1 MAMMKN
7 KLLVLFNLHLSILFI
22 SFGLF
27 VSKGSSLISH
37 EMWLD
42 TTTFQQS
49 VGKDIQISLK
59 NGQMFQGAGL
69 SYFKSR
75 FSDFYY
81 ISNEQKIEIESRMG
95 DTPAA
100 TISLNKN
107 GLLTGVY
114 VSKKS
119 TITYKSIDK
128 FANFVSE
135 KGEDLVIQKHG
146 ELKFPKNNFK
156 EEYYRFSKILIGV
169 GDASG
174 SDKNVGLKHEL
185 VALTNPY
192 IISSS
197 DKFFVQLLFN
207 NEPQKN
213 RQITIFER
221 DIENKVNI
229 RTTLTNS
236 NGIGKFE
243 VTEGH
248 NYLLDNVI
256 LELNDNSEDNVFW
269 KSYWA
274 ALTFR
279 ASNDPQ

>member
-1 MAMMKN
+1 MATMKN
-7 KLLVLFNLHLSILFI
+7 KLLVLFKLQLSIFLI
-22 SFGLF
+22 SLGLF
-27 VSKGSSLISH
+27 VAKSSPLISH

-81 ISNEQKIEIESRMG
+81 ISNNKKHEIESRMG

-100 TISLNKN
+100 TISTDIN
-107 GLLTGVY
+107 GLLTAIY

-119 TITYKSIDK
+119 TINYKSMDK
-128 FANFVSE
+128 FANFASE
-135 KGEDLVIQKHG
+135 KGEDWVIQKHA
-146 ELKFPKNNFK
+146 ELKFPVNNFK

-169 GDASG
+169 GDANG

-192 IISSS
+192 LISSS
-197 DKFFVQLLFN
+197 NEFFVQLLFN
-207 NEPQKN
+207 KEPQKN

-221 DIENKVNI
+221 DVENGVSI
-229 RTTLTNS
+229 LTILTDS

-248 NYLLDNVI
+248 DYLVDNVI
-256 LELNDNSEDNVFW
+256 LELSDNPEDDIFW

-279 ASNDPQ
+279 ASNDPH

>member
-100 TISLNKN
+100 TISLNTN

-135 KGEDLVIQKHG
+135 KGEDWVIQKHG

-185 VALTNPY
+185 VALANPY

-248 NYLLDNVI
+248 DYLLDNVI

>member
-100 TISLNKN
+100 TISLNTN

-119 TITYKSIDK
+119 TITYKSFDK

-135 KGEDLVIQKHG
+135 KGEDWVIQKHG

-248 NYLLDNVI
+248 DYLLDNVI

>member
-59 NGQMFQGAGL
+59 NGQMFQGVGL

-100 TISLNKN
+100 TISLNTN

-135 KGEDLVIQKHG
+135 KGEDWVIQKHG

-248 NYLLDNVI
+248 DYLLDNVI

>member
-100 TISLNKN
+100 TISLNTN

-135 KGEDLVIQKHG
+135 KGEDWVIQKHG

-169 GDASG
+169 GDANG

-207 NEPQKN
+207 KEPQKN

-248 NYLLDNVI
+248 DYLLDNVI

>member
-27 VSKGSSLISH
+27 VSKGTSLISH

-100 TISLNKN
+100 TISLNTN
-107 GLLTGVY
+107 GLVTGVY

-135 KGEDLVIQKHG
+135 KGEDWVIQKHG

-248 NYLLDNVI
+248 DYLLDNVI

>member
-1 MAMMKN
+1 MKN

-100 TISLNKN
+100 TISLNRN
-107 GLLTGVY
+107 GLVTGVY

-135 KGEDLVIQKHG
+135 KGEDWVIQKHG

-169 GDASG
+169 GDATG

-248 NYLLDNVI
+248 DYLLDNVI

-279 ASNDPQ
+279 ASNDTH

>member
-100 TISLNKN
+100 TISLNTN

-135 KGEDLVIQKHG
+135 KGEDWVIQKHS

-197 DKFFVQLLFN
+197 DKFLVQLLFN

-213 RQITIFER
+213 RRITIFER

-248 NYLLDNVI
+248 DYLLDNVI

>member
-1 MAMMKN
+1 MMKN

-100 TISLNKN
+100 TISLNTN

-135 KGEDLVIQKHG
+135 KGEDWVIQKHG

-248 NYLLDNVI
+248 DYLLDNVI

>member
-69 SYFKSR
+69 SYFRSR

-81 ISNEQKIEIESRMG
+81 ISNEQRIEIESRMG

-100 TISLNKN
+100 TISLNTN

-135 KGEDLVIQKHG
+135 KGEDWVIQKHD

-248 NYLLDNVI
+248 DYLLDNVI

>member
-100 TISLNKN
+100 TISLNTN

-135 KGEDLVIQKHG
+135 KGEDWVIQKHG

-221 DIENKVNI
+221 DVENRVSI
-229 RTTLTNS
+229 LTTLTDS

-248 NYLLDNVI
+248 DYLVDNVI
-256 LELNDNSEDNVFW
+256 LELKDNPKSNIFW
-269 KSYWA
+269 TSYWA

-279 ASNDPQ
+279 ASNELQ

>member
-100 TISLNKN
+100 TISLNTN

-135 KGEDLVIQKHG
+135 KGEDWVIQKHG

-156 EEYYRFSKILIGV
+156 EDYYRFSKILIGV
-169 GDASG
+169 GDANG

-197 DKFFVQLLFN
+197 DKFLVQLLFN

-248 NYLLDNVI
+248 DYLLDNVI

>member
-100 TISLNKN
+100 TISLNTN

-128 FANFVSE
+128 FASFVSE
-135 KGEDLVIQKHG
+135 KGEDWVIQKHG

-248 NYLLDNVI
+248 DYLLDNVI

>member
-1 MAMMKN
+1 MKN

-100 TISLNKN
+100 TISLNTN
-107 GLLTGVY
+107 GLVTGVY

-135 KGEDLVIQKHG
+135 KGEDWVIQKHG

-229 RTTLTNS
+229 RTTFTNS

-248 NYLLDNVI
+248 DYLLDNVI

>member
-81 ISNEQKIEIESRMG
+81 ISNEQKIEIKSRMG

-100 TISLNKN
+100 TISLNTN
-107 GLLTGVY
+107 GLVTGVY

-135 KGEDLVIQKHG
+135 KGEDWVIQKHG

-169 GDASG
+169 GDANG

-197 DKFFVQLLFN
+197 DKFSVQLLFN

-248 NYLLDNVI
+248 DYLLDNVI
-256 LELNDNSEDNVFW
+256 LELNDNSEDSVFW

>member
-100 TISLNKN
+100 TISLNTN

-119 TITYKSIDK
+119 TITYKTIDK

-135 KGEDLVIQKHG
+135 KGEDWVIQKHG

-248 NYLLDNVI
+248 DYLLDNVI

>member
-100 TISLNKN
+100 TISLNTN

-135 KGEDLVIQKHG
+135 KGEDWVIQKHG

-169 GDASG
+169 GDASC

-248 NYLLDNVI
+248 DYLLDNVI

>member
-1 MAMMKN
+1 MTTIKN
-7 KLLVLFNLHLSILFI
+7 NLLVLFKLKFSILI
-22 SFGLF
+22 ICFGFF
-27 VSKGSSLISH
+27 VSKGLPSISH

-42 TTTFQQS
+42 TTTYRQS

-59 NGQMFQGAGL
+59 NGQMFKGIGL

-75 FSDFYY
+75 FSNFYY
-81 ISNEQKIEIESRMG
+81 ISNKQKIEIESRMG

-100 TISLNKN
+100 TISIGKN
-107 GLLTGVY
+107 GLITGIY
-114 VSKKS
+114 ISKKS
-119 TITYKSIDK
+119 TITYKSMDK

-135 KGEDLVIQKHG
+135 KGEDWAIQKHA
-146 ELKFPKNNFK
+146 ELKFPNNNFK

-174 SDKNVGLKHEL
+174 SDTNGGLKHEL

-192 IISSS
+192 LISSS
-197 DKFFVQLLFN
+197 DEFSVQLLFN

-221 DIENKVNI
+221 DVANRVNI
-229 RTTLTNS
+229 LTTLTDS

-248 NYLLDNVI
+248 DYLVDNVI
-256 LELNDNSEDNVFW
+256 LELNDNPKNNVFW
-269 KSYWA
+269 TSYWA
-274 ALTFR
+274 ALTFS
-279 ASNDPQ
+279 ASNESQ

>member
-1 MAMMKN
+1 MKN

-100 TISLNKN
+100 TISLNTN

-135 KGEDLVIQKHG
+135 KGEDWVIQKHG

-169 GDASG
+169 GDANG

-248 NYLLDNVI
+248 DYLLDNVI

>member
-1 MAMMKN
+1 
-7 KLLVLFNLHLSILFI
+7 
-22 SFGLF
+22 
-27 VSKGSSLISH
+27 
-37 EMWLD
+37 MWLD

-59 NGQMFQGAGL
+59 NGQMFQGTGL

-81 ISNEQKIEIESRMG
+81 VIKEQKIEIESRMG
-95 DTPAA
+95 DNPAA
-100 TISLNKN
+100 TISSKTN
-107 GLLTGVY
+107 GLLTGIY

-119 TITYKSIDK
+119 TINYKSMDK
-128 FANFVSE
+128 FFDFISK
-135 KGEDLVIQKHG
+135 KGENWVIQKHA

-169 GDASG
+169 GDANG

-197 DKFFVQLLFN
+197 GEFFVQLLFN

-221 DIENKVNI
+221 DFENKVSI
-229 RTTLTNS
+229 RTTLTDS

-248 NYLLDNVI
+248 DYLLDNVI
-256 LELNDNSEDNVFW
+256 LELNDDYDDDVFW

>member
-1 MAMMKN
+1 
-7 KLLVLFNLHLSILFI
+7 
-22 SFGLF
+22 
-27 VSKGSSLISH
+27 
-37 EMWLD
+37 
-42 TTTFQQS
+42 

-100 TISLNKN
+100 TISLNTN

-135 KGEDLVIQKHG
+135 KGEDWVIQKHG

-248 NYLLDNVI
+248 DYLLDNVI

>member
-100 TISLNKN
+100 TISLNTN

-135 KGEDLVIQKHG
+135 KGEDWVIQKHG

-213 RQITIFER
+213 RRITIFER

-248 NYLLDNVI
+248 DYLLDNVI

>member
-100 TISLNKN
+100 TISLNTN

-135 KGEDLVIQKHG
+135 KGEDWVIQKHG

-169 GDASG
+169 GDANG
-174 SDKNVGLKHEL
+174 SDTNVGLKHEL

-192 IISSS
+192 LISSS
-197 DKFFVQLLFN
+197 DEFSVQLLFN

-248 NYLLDNVI
+248 DYLLDNVI

>member
-42 TTTFQQS
+42 TTTFQKS

-135 KGEDLVIQKHG
+135 KGEDWVIQKHG

-213 RQITIFER
+213 RHITIFER

>member
-100 TISLNKN
+100 TISLNTN
-107 GLLTGVY
+107 GLMTGVY

-135 KGEDLVIQKHG
+135 KGEDWVIQKHG

-248 NYLLDNVI
+248 DYLLDNVI

>member
-7 KLLVLFNLHLSILFI
+7 KLLVLFNIHLSILFI

-59 NGQMFQGAGL
+59 NGQKFQGAGL

-81 ISNEQKIEIESRMG
+81 ISNEQKIEIKSRMG

-100 TISLNKN
+100 TISLNTN

-135 KGEDLVIQKHG
+135 KGEDWVIQKHG

-248 NYLLDNVI
+248 DYLLDNVI

>member
-100 TISLNKN
+100 TISLNTN

-135 KGEDLVIQKHG
+135 KGEDWVIQKHG

-197 DKFFVQLLFN
+197 DKFLVQLIFN

-248 NYLLDNVI
+248 DYLLDNVI

>member
-100 TISLNKN
+100 TISLNTN

-135 KGEDLVIQKHG
+135 KGEDWVIQKHG

-197 DKFFVQLLFN
+197 DKFLVQLLFN

-221 DIENKVNI
+221 NIENKVNI

-243 VTEGH
+243 VTEGYD
-248 NYLLDNVI
+248 YLLDNVI

-279 ASNDPQ
+279 ASNDPH

>member
-100 TISLNKN
+100 TISLNTN

-135 KGEDLVIQKHG
+135 KGEDWVIQKHG

-248 NYLLDNVI
+248 DYLLDNVI
-256 LELNDNSEDNVFW
+256 LELNDSSEDNVFW

>member
-1 MAMMKN
+1 MMKN

-100 TISLNKN
+100 TISLNTN

-135 KGEDLVIQKHG
+135 KGEDWVIQKHG

-197 DKFFVQLLFN
+197 DKFLVQLLFN

-248 NYLLDNVI
+248 DYLLDNVI

>member
-1 MAMMKN
+1 MKN

-100 TISLNKN
+100 TISLNTN

-135 KGEDLVIQKHG
+135 KGEDWVIQKHG

-197 DKFFVQLLFN
+197 DKFFVKLLFN

-248 NYLLDNVI
+248 DYLLDNVI

>member
-27 VSKGSSLISH
+27 VSKGTSLISH

-59 NGQMFQGAGL
+59 NGQMFEGAGL

-100 TISLNKN
+100 TISLNTN

-135 KGEDLVIQKHG
+135 KGEDWVIQKHG

-248 NYLLDNVI
+248 DYLLDNVI

>member
-100 TISLNKN
+100 TISLNTN

-135 KGEDLVIQKHG
+135 KGEDWVIQKHG

-174 SDKNVGLKHEL
+174 ADKNVGLKHEL

-248 NYLLDNVI
+248 DYLLDNVI

>member
-100 TISLNKN
+100 TISLNTN

-135 KGEDLVIQKHG
+135 KGEDWVIQKHG

-243 VTEGH
+243 VTKGH
-248 NYLLDNVI
+248 DYLLDNVI

>member
-1 MAMMKN
+1 
-7 KLLVLFNLHLSILFI
+7 
-22 SFGLF
+22 
-27 VSKGSSLISH
+27 
-37 EMWLD
+37 MWLD

-100 TISLNKN
+100 TISLNTN
-107 GLLTGVY
+107 GLVTGVY

-135 KGEDLVIQKHG
+135 KGEDWVIQKHG

-169 GDASG
+169 GDSSG

-213 RQITIFER
+213 RRITIFER

-248 NYLLDNVI
+248 DYLLDNVI

>member
-59 NGQMFQGAGL
+59 NCQMFQGAGL

-100 TISLNKN
+100 TISLNTN

-135 KGEDLVIQKHG
+135 KGEDWVIQKHG

-248 NYLLDNVI
+248 DYLLDNVI

>member
-1 MAMMKN
+1 
-7 KLLVLFNLHLSILFI
+7 
-22 SFGLF
+22 
-27 VSKGSSLISH
+27 
-37 EMWLD
+37 MWLD

-49 VGKDIQISLK
+49 VGKDIQINLK

-100 TISLNKN
+100 TISLNTN

-128 FANFVSE
+128 FADFVSE
-135 KGEDLVIQKHG
+135 KGEDWVIQKHG

-169 GDASG
+169 GDANG

-213 RQITIFER
+213 RRITIFER

-248 NYLLDNVI
+248 DYLLDNVI

>member
-100 TISLNKN
+100 TISLNTN

-135 KGEDLVIQKHG
+135 KGEDWVIQKHG

-221 DIENKVNI
+221 DMENKVNI

-248 NYLLDNVI
+248 DYLLDNVI